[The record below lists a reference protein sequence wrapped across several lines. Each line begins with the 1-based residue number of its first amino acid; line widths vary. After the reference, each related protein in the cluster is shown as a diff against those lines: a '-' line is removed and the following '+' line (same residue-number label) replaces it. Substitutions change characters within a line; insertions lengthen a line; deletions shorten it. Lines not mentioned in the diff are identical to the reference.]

1 MNPEHSNIR
10 HIRADYCE
18 PEPVPGARHLKLSL
32 PGAVALFGGGWMAA
46 VAIGC
51 SISYRP
57 LLALASVVTA
67 GALLGIAALDAA
79 AEPPRG
85 WYVRQP
91 GSLFFRRNGG
101 RRHG

>member
-1 MNPEHSNIR
+1 MNPQPSNIR
-10 HIRADYCE
+10 HIRADYYT

-32 PGAVALFGGGWMAA
+32 PGAVALFGGGFMVA

-51 SISYRP
+51 AISNRP
-57 LLALASVVTA
+57 LLALASVVVA

-101 RRHG
+101 HAHG

>member
-10 HIRADYCE
+10 HIRADYYE
-18 PEPVPGARHLKLSL
+18 PEPMPGSRHLKLSL
-32 PGAVALFGGGWMAA
+32 PGALALFGGGWMTSLAITNA
-46 VAIGC
+46 VSG
-51 SISYRP
+51 RP
-57 LLALASVVTA
+57 LLALASVVVA

-79 AEPPRG
+79 AEPARG

-101 RRHG
+101 HRHG

>member
-1 MNPEHSNIR
+1 MNPQPSNVR
-10 HIRADYCE
+10 HIRADYYA

-32 PGAVALFGGGWMAA
+32 PGAVALFGAGWMAA
-46 VAIGC
+46 IALGC
-51 SISYRP
+51 ALYSSP
-57 LLALASVVTA
+57 LWALCAALVT

-101 RRHG
+101 HAHG